1 MERWQ
6 HIREF
11 MRSHYGLVEDSAEQ
25 VALVIEF
32 DDRRKQHISMTPV
45 EALDHSWV
53 VFETRICRQEL
64 LDPKEA
70 CQLNGK
76 LPVGH
81 LAIDEMGYYV
91 ARHTALMDTLDAEEI
106 LVPLH
111 ALVSVA
117 DDLEEKLTG
126 CDMW

>member
-1 MERWQ
+1 MAEWDD
-6 HIREF
+6 IRDF
-11 MRSHYGLVEDSAEQ
+11 MRRHYPLVDDTDDQ
-25 VALVIEF
+25 LALVIKF
-32 DDRRKQHISMTPV
+32 DDSRRQHISMTPC

-70 CQLNGK
+70 CELNGK

-81 LAIDEMGYYV
+81 IAIDEMGFYV
-91 ARHTALMDTLDAEEI
+91 ARHTTLMDTVDTEDL

-117 DDLEEKLTG
+117 DDLEERLTG
-126 CDMW
+126 GDMW